1 MILAID
7 IGNTNT
13 HLAFFTGPDRIIAS
27 ESIPNTSLN
36 KTFLSKVLDINGG
49 NKIISKVKTILMA
62 STNPEVEPII
72 TEWAKKVFKIKPL
85 RAGKP
90 SRIIDTA
97 RSSGDFDI
105 PITNRTDAPAKVGKD
120 RLLNALAARQIVK
133 GKHPI
138 LVISCG
144 TAITFDIVSH
154 KGEFLGG
161 AIAPG
166 ISMMAKALYQNCALL
181 PWVKLP
187 SKKPVALGRNT
198 QDAIISGVYFGGAG
212 LVRNII
218 HELIKGLPARTTR
231 SDGKIKPSGLRIILT
246 GGDAELVNSALPL
259 KGKIIP
265 DLTLR
270 GLVWAYLSKSK
281 T

>member
-13 HLAFFTGPDRIIAS
+13 HLAFFSNPEKIIAS
-27 ESIPNTSLN
+27 ESIANTSLN
-36 KTFLSKVLDINGG
+36 ITFLGKVLKMHAG
-49 NKIISKVKTILMA
+49 KQIISKIKTVLMC
-62 STNPEVEPII
+62 STNPEIEPII
-72 TEWAKKVFKIKPL
+72 NEWSKNVFKIKPL
-85 RAGKP
+85 KVGR
-90 SRIIDTA
+90 
-97 RSSGDFDI
+97 DFDV
-105 PITNRTDAPAKVGKD
+105 PIANRTDAPAKVGKD
-120 RLLNALAARQIVK
+120 RLLNALAARKIVPGHK
-133 GKHPI
+133 PI
-138 LVISCG
+138 IVISCG

-198 QDAIISGVYFGGAG
+198 QDAIISGVYFGGSG

-218 HELIKGLPARTTR
+218 HELVKTL
-231 SDGKIKPSGLRIILT
+231 KIKPSGVRIILT